1 MTKISTT
8 ITTNLLKKDK
18 YLIELRSQIINPNS
32 VDFAFLKDGFPF
44 ETYNLTEK
52 EIDVIIGHL
61 QITKEILIEKRGEK

>member
-1 MTKISTT
+1 MAKFSTT
-8 ITTNLLKKDK
+8 ITTNLLRKDK

-32 VDFAFLKDGFPF
+32 VDFAFLKDEFPF

>member
-1 MTKISTT
+1 MAKFSTT
-8 ITTNLLKKDK
+8 ITTNLLRKDK
-18 YLIELRSQIINPNS
+18 YLIELRSQIINQNN

-44 ETYNLTEK
+44 EAYNLTEK